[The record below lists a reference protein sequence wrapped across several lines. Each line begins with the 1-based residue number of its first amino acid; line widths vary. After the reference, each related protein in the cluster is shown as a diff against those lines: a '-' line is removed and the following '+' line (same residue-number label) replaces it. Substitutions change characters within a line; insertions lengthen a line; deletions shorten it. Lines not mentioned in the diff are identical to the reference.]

1 MKPLNYEIQG
11 VSALI
16 GKVISIEEWA
26 QRAQIP
32 NTKEPGVLDGTK
44 VERLLGIKAKSWDP
58 ELFGD
63 MRAVLAVARAA
74 LDSAQLSPDQVEAA
88 IIVTCSP
95 YQIML
100 DQDAFN
106 LFRALKLPDDVV
118 PIQLSA
124 GCAGIA
130 RAVAAAAMLNVNNVL
145 IVTYNLASLMTGD
158 GKGGIHELYRRNGSH
173 PLASRLWAS
182 PGIFSDAAAALVLRR
197 NPEARGAV
205 LYSRDARTSDE
216 ATSFEDPLIH
226 YLGGGAACP
235 PGSPHA
241 AELSCYG
248 MQGDQVKRY
257 YTQGMMRNHMELSQL
272 RPDYFQEVERL
283 YTHQASPALIEEF
296 ARLAELPADKAP
308 SNARELGNL
317 VSPCTVKML
326 HDDVLA
332 GRVHNG
338 QSICISVVGAG
349 PERGALLLPLGI
361 REARE
366 VRLEEPGTAR
376 A

>member
-1 MKPLNYEIQG
+1 MIRPLNYVIQG
-11 VSALI
+11 VSALV
-16 GKVISIEEWA
+16 GKVLSMEEWA
-26 QRAQIP
+26 QRARIP
-32 NTKEPGVLDGTK
+32 NTKEPGILDGKT

-63 MRAVLAVARAA
+63 MRSIRAVARAA
-74 LDSAQLSPDQVEAA
+74 LDSAQLSPDEVEAA

-106 LFRALKLPDDVV
+106 LFRSLKLPDEVV
-118 PIQLSA
+118 PLQLSA

-130 RAVAAAAMLNVNNVL
+130 RAVATAAMLDVNNVL

-158 GKGGIHELYRRNGSH
+158 GKGGINELYRHNESH
-173 PLASRLWAS
+173 PLNSRLWAS
-182 PGIFSDAAAALVLRR
+182 PAIFSDAAAALVLRR
-197 NPEARGAV
+197 SQEAHGAV
-205 LYSRDARTSDE
+205 LYSRDARMSHDE
-216 ATSFEDPLIH
+216 EPFEDPLIH

-235 PGSPHA
+235 PGSPGS

-248 MQGDQVKRY
+248 MKSDQVKRY
-257 YTQGMMRNHMELSQL
+257 YTQGMMRNHMELCQL
-272 RPDYFQEVERL
+272 RPGYVQEVERL

-296 ARLAELPADKAP
+296 TRLATLPADKAP

-326 HDDVLA
+326 YDDVRV

-338 QSICISVVGAG
+338 QTVCISVVGAG
-349 PERGALLLPLGI
+349 PERGALLVPLGI
-361 REARE
+361 RGACD
-366 VRLEEPGTAR
+366 VRMGE
-376 A
+376 

>member
-1 MKPLNYEIQG
+1 MAKSLNYEIQG

-16 GKVISIEEWA
+16 GKVLSIEEWA
-26 QRAQIP
+26 QRARIP
-32 NTKEPGVLDGTK
+32 NTKGPGVLDGK
-44 VERLLGIKAKSWDP
+44 AVERLLGIRAKSWDP
-58 ELFGD
+58 ELFSD
-63 MRAVLAVARAA
+63 MRTVAAVARAA
-74 LDSAQLSPDQVEAA
+74 LDSARLSPEEIEAA

-106 LFRALKLPDDVV
+106 LFRSLNLPDDVV
-118 PIQLSA
+118 PLQLSA

-130 RAVAAAAMLNVNNVL
+130 RAVATAAMLNVNNVL
-145 IVTYNLASLMTGD
+145 IITYNLASLMTGD
-158 GKGGIHELYRRNGSH
+158 GAGGINELYRHNESH
-173 PLASRLWAS
+173 PLGSRLWAS
-182 PGIFSDAAAALVLRR
+182 PAIFSDAAAALVLRR
-197 NPEARGAV
+197 SPEAHGAV
-205 LYSRDARTSDE
+205 LYSRDAQISGED
-216 ATSFEDPLIH
+216 APFEDPLIH

-235 PGSPHA
+235 PGTPQT

-248 MQGDQVKRY
+248 MRSDQVKRY
-257 YTQGMMRNHMELSQL
+257 YTQGMMRNHAALRQL
-272 RPDYFQEVERL
+272 RPDYVRESARL

-296 ARLAELPADKAP
+296 VRLAELPADKAP

-326 HDDVLA
+326 HDDVLM

-338 QSICISVVGAG
+338 QLICISVVGAG

-361 REARE
+361 REACE
-366 VRLEEPGTAR
+366 VRLDA
-376 A
+376 